1 MLPILSALD
10 GLIYVG
16 TLCWFVEVWKFHVK
30 NKLLA
35 FDMKFPQYMSGNT
48 VETTSG
54 NCFQQILFF
63 VGKFHVRCQLIQWQL
78 VSDMKFPQTKE
89 GAHLPG
95 EISCQMPDNYVITGI
110 WH

>member
-1 MLPILSALD
+1 
-10 GLIYVG
+10 
-16 TLCWFVEVWKFHVK
+16 
-30 NKLLA
+30 
-35 FDMKFPQYMSGNT
+35 MSGNT

-54 NCFQQILFF
+54 NCFQQTF
-63 VGKFHVRCQLIQWQL
+63 VYCGEISCQMPADSVTTGFWHENSQ
-78 VSDMKFPQTKE
+78 KKE